1 MKASS
6 SSWTA
11 AGWTYCALGAMSLL
25 GRLPAPTTADRP
37 FNVWPSLESEQRLLR
52 WLVSLQ
58 TSTLQD
64 DDVSAPHVLESPV
77 HADASEEIANP
88 TIEAAQVV
96 PPETVGPVAEMI
108 EPLKEDLLWSGMT
121 GRSNKIAD
129 TCYAF
134 WAGGSL
140 QVSSCILIH
149 VRKPHQCHRQI
160 LNSLHLLDQDALARY
175 LIEKTQHR
183 IGGFGKLPGDVP
195 GMSIVP
201 PK

>member
-1 MKASS
+1 
-6 SSWTA
+6 
-11 AGWTYCALGAMSLL
+11 MSLL

-140 QVSSCILIH
+140 Q
-149 VRKPHQCHRQI
+149 I